1 MSNFSEVEAKFLL
14 TSFPKSCTSPET
26 WNDLMKETCWSF
38 NSLVKGVGPTHDSS
52 EKPLKKGSPF
62 YEKSGQPLA
71 TGHKAATSA
80 IQGDA
85 DFFSNH
91 LLLPH
96 WASHFPC
103 TERNCRQSE
112 ACPSKC
118 FKTIEMEKQTFV
130 TVKLWPAEKPP
141 SKHPLFHQIP
151 GVPTKFVRGDALHIL
166 CCHSIYSHRLGSTM
180 HYLIYDDGPSRQ
192 EVAPQ
197 QRVSLLWE
205 VCRKNTKL

>member
-71 TGHKAATSA
+71 TGHRAATSA

-85 DFFSNH
+85 DFFLATTYFYH
-91 LLLPH
+91 IGHPTFL
-96 WASHFPC
+96 A
-103 TERNCRQSE
+103 RN
-112 ACPSKC
+112 AIAGKVGLAHPS
-118 FKTIEMEKQTFV
+118 V
-130 TVKLWPAEKPP
+130 
-141 SKHPLFHQIP
+141 
-151 GVPTKFVRGDALHIL
+151 
-166 CCHSIYSHRLGSTM
+166 
-180 HYLIYDDGPSRQ
+180 SR
-192 EVAPQ
+192 P
-197 QRVSLLWE
+197 
-205 VCRKNTKL
+205 